1 MSKTLNENQ
10 KKSKVEKIANNY
22 ASFASKYRY
31 VLLILSILLTGLT
44 FTYTKDNLKVNAD
57 LASLLPQNTLSIRAL
72 NESNKRF
79 GATDKFFF
87 GIEGKTPQEVHRLQQ
102 DVLAKVNKEWTD
114 LMVSA
119 QIDKDVRFFEDRAL
133 LYLPIKHLE
142 HIRDNLDELKKRETN
157 KSNPFLVD
165 DFFDEDELDESEKE
179 KEIVWFE
186 ASLPQEL
193 GLPYEAAKPF
203 VKMFGGDK
211 KDKISSAVSKKE
223 KFDPKA
229 NMPDSLHHL
238 LMGQSE
244 TGEFVGLVQL
254 KLVKP
259 STDLDFTKIILERSK
274 KLVSEVL
281 TQPHAEGMYMAVE
294 GTYEGLKDVKQLQN
308 DGYISGL
315 VSASLVLL
323 LLLYFFRSIKL
334 PILMMIQIIF
344 ACNLMLFFTAFVYGE
359 LNPFSIF
366 VAAIVVGMGIDYS
379 IHFLGSVQRK
389 FSELKQ
395 GADSKE
401 KTREIIV
408 ESISYA
414 LSHVM
419 FPLVLAAVTTV
430 AGLLTLLS
438 AEFRG
443 FFEFGVIAS
452 AGVVFSAISALFYL
466 PVLIL
471 CSGGVPI
478 KKEKSFFPKSWS
490 DERLSKGLAKI
501 AGVGLLISVILACFI
516 PFAEFEHDFRRLRAI
531 KPPKDTTVV
540 QEHSIR
546 TGVANTGQGKSSQP
560 TVVFGDNLKE
570 MYALHDTL
578 IHRMTIEKDPY
589 LQSFITLKT
598 FLPDSLVQDGRLK
611 YIAQIA
617 ERINDPAFENSTGE
631 NQKMVERLK
640 KMVTQLP
647 FGIKDIPEWATSMLK
662 EKNGDIGN
670 IAVIYG
676 SYESW
681 NAEDVGRFQD
691 KYSHWNFGG
700 DDLRAFSSSFIFSD
714 VIRVVKEDAAA
725 MSILIFGIIIFTL
738 AFALRSVKLI
748 ILCSLPLALGM
759 LWTAGSMGLETILI
773 NHGRLS
779 IYNVIVV
786 PVLLG
791 VGIDAVIY
799 LFTAWVRTPGQL
811 KHIYDTT
818 GKMVIA
824 SSLTTTAGFVGV
836 FFVSHRGMRTIA
848 ELAVLGIICALVT
861 ALIFTPYFAKKM
873 LGNGEV
879 K

>member
-1 MSKTLNENQ
+1 MSKSSNQ
-10 KKSKVEKIANNY
+10 STEKSKVEKFANSY
-22 ASFASKYRY
+22 AGFASKYRY
-31 VLLILSILLTGLT
+31 VLLILSALVTGLT
-44 FTYTKDNLKVNAD
+44 FMYTKDNLKVNAD

-72 NESNKRF
+72 NESNERF

-87 GIEGKTPQEVHRLQQ
+87 GIEGKTPQDVARLQRE
-102 DVLAKVNKEWTD
+102 VLDKVNKEWTD

-133 LYLPIKHLE
+133 LYLPINHLE
-142 HIRDNLDELKKRETN
+142 RIRDNLDELKKRETN

-179 KEIVWFE
+179 QEIVWFE

-193 GLPYEAAKPF
+193 GLPYEAAQPF

-211 KDKISSAVSKKE
+211 EESKGSAESEEK

-229 NMPDSLHHL
+229 NIPDSLHHL

-259 STDLDFTKIILERSK
+259 STDLDFTKVILERSK
-274 KLVSEVL
+274 KLVDEVMA
-281 TQPHAEGMYMAVE
+281 QPHTEGMYMAVE

-315 VSASLVLL
+315 VSAGLVMF
-323 LLLYFFRSIKL
+323 LLLYFFRSVKL
-334 PILMMIQIIF
+334 PILMMVQIVF

-395 GADSKE
+395 SKSSE
-401 KTREIIV
+401 LATREIIV
-408 ESISYA
+408 ESLSYA

-419 FPLVLAAVTTV
+419 FPLVLAAITTV

-452 AGVVFSAISALFYL
+452 AGVVFSAFSALFYL

-471 CSGGVPI
+471 CTGGVPI
-478 KKEKSFFPKSWS
+478 KKEKSFFPTSWS
-490 DERLSKGLAKI
+490 DEDVSKGLVKVAR
-501 AGVGLLISVILACFI
+501 AGLVITVILLCFI

-531 KPPKDTTVV
+531 KPPVDTTVV

-578 IHRMTIEKDPY
+578 IHRMTVDKDPY

-598 FLPDSLVQDGRLK
+598 FLPDSMVQVGRLK

-617 ERINDPAFENSTGE
+617 ERINDPAFENSSGE
-631 NQKMVERLK
+631 NKKMVERLK
-640 KMVTQLP
+640 KMVQQLP
-647 FGIKDIPEWATSMLK
+647 FGLNDVPEWATSMLK

-676 SYESW
+676 SYQSW
-681 NAEDVGRFQD
+681 NAEDVGHFQD
-691 KYSHWNFGG
+691 RYSHWNFGG

-725 MSILIFGIIIFTL
+725 MSILIMGIIILTL
-738 AFALRSVKLI
+738 AFALRSAKLM
-748 ILCSLPLALGM
+748 ILCSLPLILGM
-759 LWTAGSMGLETILI
+759 LWTAGGMGLETILI

-799 LFTAWVRTPGQL
+799 LFTAWVRTPGKL

-818 GKMVIA
+818 GRMVIA
-824 SSLTTTAGFVGV
+824 SSMTTTAGFVGV

-873 LGNGEV
+873 LGSE
-879 K
+879 KAK